1 MLHTILDKLKSKH
14 FSGSFSFFGLRKT
27 NKIILAYY
35 FPFDHVIAIADAE
48 KKKQLLIESVGE
60 IEKLSE
66 GWDGYQALKISKL
79 VISNVILMIEP
90 ITAFPKLLNPVITP
104 LANGTVSIE
113 WETNQGM
120 AYLEIGETRFSGYI
134 KINDQKPACM
144 EGQTQSLSIKNNNM
158 YTLKCI
164 HDLLFH
170 PSASRSSMYISSK

>member
-90 ITAFPKLLNPVITP
+90 ITAFP
-104 LANGTVSIE
+104 S
-113 WETNQGM
+113 
-120 AYLEIGETRFSGYI
+120 Y
-134 KINDQKPACM
+134 
-144 EGQTQSLSIKNNNM
+144 
-158 YTLKCI
+158 
-164 HDLLFH
+164 
-170 PSASRSSMYISSK
+170 